1 MLHGFGT
8 NDLLQSIKTL
18 IEKTMEYNK
27 PLVLLFIDFH
37 KAFDTIELKAILDAL
52 NDCRVDF
59 RYSRLIY
66 NIYKN
71 ATMSVRLHEASNHIE
86 IEREMRQGDTISPKI
101 FIIVLKHAFKKLNWD
116 TRGINLET

>member
-1 MLHGFGT
+1 M
-8 NDLLQSIKTL
+8 QSIKTL
-18 IEKTMEYNK
+18 IEKTIEYNK

-71 ATMSVRLHEASNHIE
+71 ATMSVRLHEASNHIQ
-86 IEREMRQGDTISPKI
+86 IGKGVRKGALYLQKYLSTFSNVPLKSLTGIQG
-101 FIIVLKHAFKKLNWD
+101 
-116 TRGINLET
+116 E